1 MVERKD
7 GPMLRILGINGS
19 PTIRLVVA
27 AGLIALA
34 VWHHSVLPGVIGAGL
49 VLVTVVGVLSPKHDN
64 RRRDSREDGWL

>member
-1 MVERKD
+1 
-7 GPMLRILGINGS
+7 MLRILGINGS

-49 VLVTVVGVLSPKHDN
+49 VLVTVVAAFSPKREHG
-64 RRRDSREDGWL
+64 RRDSREDGWR